1 MFSRLLLFSFF
12 AYFILFDNL
21 QAQDNLLHCPDT
33 SYCAPQI
40 EGLPRSKGI
49 VAEYEQVLSYNI
61 KATSDNP
68 NIGNSNEVKVNGHQR
83 IQYKIK
89 LPLMNTESM
98 KIIMGF
104 QYFVEQFEFEKAQNS
119 DYSLFRSLEDRNL
132 RSIGLSTYLV
142 KSFRGDN
149 YAMLRLRGSLNGDYG
164 RDISPASDYVKF
176 SITPLYGWKKSSKLS
191 YGIGLSYGYTFG
203 RATIIPIFAY
213 NRTFN
218 ERWGLE
224 ATLPAS
230 IRLRWNLSEKDLLY
244 LTAKVAGS
252 SYRIR
257 FADSSVFGEYETLE
271 LQRSEVKFFLNYDRE
286 IYDFIWFGVSA
297 GIRQN
302 VNFRLREDPTRRAT
316 TLIEGNFDPAPFV
329 NVSLFLV
336 PPRKFVN

>member
-1 MFSRLLLFSFF
+1 MTTRLALFLFF
-12 AYFILFDNL
+12 TFFVFLDTIH
-21 QAQDNLLHCPDT
+21 AQDNLLHCPDT

-61 KATSDNP
+61 RATSDKE
-68 NIGNSNEVKVNGHQR
+68 NIGNSDEVKVNGHQR
-83 IQYKIK
+83 IQYKVK
-89 LPLMNTESM
+89 VPLLNSESM
-98 KIIMGF
+98 KIILGF
-104 QYFVEQFEFEKAQNS
+104 QYFVEQFEFEKAENS
-119 DYSLFRSLEDRNL
+119 DYALFRSLEDRNL

-164 RDISPASDYVKF
+164 RDISPASDFVKF
-176 SITPLYGWKKSSKLS
+176 SITPLYGWKKNSKLS

-203 RATIIPIFAY
+203 RASIYPVFAY

-218 ERWGLE
+218 EHLGVE

-230 IRLRWNLSEKDLLY
+230 IRLRWNISPKDLFY
-244 LTAKVAGS
+244 IGAKVGGS

-257 FADSSVFGEYETLE
+257 FADSTVFGEYKTLE

-286 IYDFIWFGVSA
+286 IYDFIWFGASA

-316 TLIEGNFDPAPFV
+316 TIIEGNLDAAPFV